1 MHADHAR
8 MQIVRFMHPASQ
20 PARHARPVPYGQN
33 FLPRGT
39 HCRHIERPIA
49 AASPTWLTQ
58 TLTQDI
64 EESPQQEVH
73 TSRVLLVRGTT
84 AIYPNDLHVLEFDH
98 RKRNVHIGCSMMSRP
113 STIDHRSSILHPHA
127 WARAVV
133 LVSDLQLQLRT
144 LFEGSS
150 TRKLQPYV

>member
-49 AASPTWLTQ
+49 AAPPTWLTQ

-113 STIDHRSSILHPHA
+113 STIDPLSSILMHGLGPSSSSQICSCNC
-127 WARAVV
+127 V
-133 LVSDLQLQLRT
+133 LYLKEALR
-144 LFEGSS
+144 ENYSPMY
-150 TRKLQPYV
+150 RR